1 MFSSL
6 ISVVALA
13 AGLARGAVV
22 ARAPADYVCSDGS
35 IAAVV
40 DSFEYEGKPL
50 TTYSC
55 PAVATENPTPAVRTV
70 QRDTSLTKRNW
81 DLCGASCTTYCYT
94 PAGGGPDPNDCQALA
109 NGVSGGSGYTI
120 TAGTYLTLT
129 YGSCEVQQ
137 SNLISPSQDLYYCP
151 SDLAGVVSYIAWNC
165 QATQNAHGGYCDF
178 YNDFAVSN
186 ILVFTS

>member
-1 MFSSL
+1 MFFSL

-22 ARAPADYVCSDGS
+22 ARAPADYTCSDGS
-35 IAAVV
+35 IAAVI

-55 PAVATENPTPAVRTV
+55 PVVAPENSTPAERAVK
-70 QRDTSLTKRNW
+70 RDTSLTKRTY

-94 PAGGGPDPNDCQALA
+94 PAGGGPNPNDCQTLA
-109 NGVSGGSGYTI
+109 NGFSGDYTM
-120 TAGTYLTLT
+120 TAGYYYTWT

-137 SNLISPSQDLYYCP
+137 SNIISPAQDIYYCY

-178 YNDFAVSN
+178 YNDNSVSD